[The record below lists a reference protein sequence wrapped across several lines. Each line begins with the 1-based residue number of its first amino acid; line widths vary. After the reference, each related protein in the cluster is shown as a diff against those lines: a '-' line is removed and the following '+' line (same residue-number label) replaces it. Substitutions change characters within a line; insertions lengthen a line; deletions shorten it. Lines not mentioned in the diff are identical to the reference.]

1 VAVTG
6 DRETTVMS
14 QMNAYLLLLEA
25 WKLERSGD
33 KVGLRLIAY
42 FYARR
47 K

>member
-1 VAVTG
+1 VAVTR

-14 QMNAYLLLLEA
+14 QMNAYLLLLDA
-25 WKLERSGD
+25 RKLERSGD
-33 KVGLRLIAY
+33 EVRVGLIAY